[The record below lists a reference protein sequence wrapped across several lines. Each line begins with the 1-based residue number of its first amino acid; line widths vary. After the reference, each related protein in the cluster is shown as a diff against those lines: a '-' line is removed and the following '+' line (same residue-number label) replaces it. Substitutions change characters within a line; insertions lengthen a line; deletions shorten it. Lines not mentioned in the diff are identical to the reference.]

1 MVPFLIYSSMVILF
15 ILGAVH
21 LYWALGGKRVFQHSL
36 PRKST
41 GELLFLPR
49 KIDCL
54 IVGLGLI
61 GFGFLLLNQVGLI
74 NLPGSNA
81 VINGGSLFV
90 GVIFLARALGD
101 FKYLGFFKSIR
112 NSPFAKYDS
121 LYYSPLCLYIGF
133 TFILSI

>member
-1 MVPFLIYSSMVILF
+1 MIPFLIYSSMLILF

-21 LYWALGGKRVFQHSL
+21 LYWAIGGKRAFHHSL

-61 GFGFLLLNQVGLI
+61 GFGFFLLNQVGLI
-74 NLPGSNA
+74 HLPGSNT
-81 VINGGSLFV
+81 VSNGGSLFV

-112 NSPFAKYDS
+112 NNQFAKYDS
-121 LYYSPLCLYIGF
+121 LYYSPLCLYIGL

>member
-1 MVPFLIYSSMVILF
+1 MVILF
-15 ILGAVH
+15 ILGALH

-49 KIDCL
+49 KIDCF

-61 GFGFLLLNQVGLI
+61 GFGFLLLNQIGLI
-74 NLPGSNA
+74 SLPVRDV
-81 VINGGSLFV
+81 VINGGIIV
-90 GVIFLARALGD
+90 AGVIFLARALGD

-112 NSPFAKYDS
+112 NNSFAKYDS
-121 LYYSPLCLYIGF
+121 LYYSPLCLYIGL